1 MVMVLWLMEVLGITG
16 VQGPQ
21 MVQDVLLQVI
31 VREGMENNDG
41 SDHSISSMS
50 KGNGTRRVQIPN
62 DHILT
67 QKPLL

>member
-21 MVQDVLLQVI
+21 VVQDVLLLAV
-31 VREGMENNDG
+31 VRKGIENNDG
-41 SDHSISSMS
+41 SDHSIRSMS
-50 KGNGTRRVQIPN
+50 TGNGTLRVQIPN